1 MTRFAIALLLLP
13 TVVALAQPPKK
24 DPPPP
29 FFQQYAQVGMNFYK
43 NPDPK
48 LGPKMLKDLLK
59 KENLEHSMF
68 ARDDFTL
75 ILIGAQIGDIVTG
88 KPELVRECEAM
99 FADTTPRGRKVIM
112 RALTNCGDKETAKKV
127 GEWIKDPKYADQKAD
142 LEALKAN
149 LEDPKRAHVRDVPAK
164 NPEDL
169 DFLWVN
175 FFVTGEYA
183 PISRILDVFDQPATK
198 ENETLRRVARWS
210 FGSNVQQH
218 PKLVELVMKH
228 KDERAAG
235 SKKVIEET
243 IITFNP
249 KK

>member
-1 MTRFAIALLLLP
+1 VNRTTL
-13 TVVALAQPPKK
+13 VALCLASAIGVAQPQNK
-24 DPPPP
+24 DSPPP
-29 FFQQYAQVGMNFYK
+29 FFQQYAQVGTFYYK

-59 KENLEHSMF
+59 KENLEHAMF

-75 ILIGAQIGDIVTG
+75 LLIGAQIGDIVNG
-88 KPELVRECEAM
+88 HPELVRECEAM
-99 FADTTPRGRKVIM
+99 FADTTPRGRKVIIRSLM
-112 RALTNCGDKETAKKV
+112 NSGNKESAQKV
-127 GEWIKDPKYADQKAD
+127 GEWIKDPKYADQKAE
-142 LEALKAN
+142 LEALKAHI
-149 LEDPKRAHVRDVPAK
+149 EDPKRAHIRDVAAK

-175 FFVTGEYA
+175 FFVTGEYT

-198 ENETLRRVARWS
+198 ENETIRRVARWS

-228 KDERAAG
+228 KDERPAG

-243 IITFNP
+243 IIIP

>member
-1 MTRFAIALLLLP
+1 VTRSAFAVFCLSCA
-13 TVVALAQPPKK
+13 VAVAQPPKQ

-29 FFQQYAQVGMNFYK
+29 FFAQYAQVGTNYYK

-59 KENLEHSMF
+59 KENLEHPRF
-68 ARDDFTL
+68 ATDDFTL
-75 ILIGAQIGDIVTG
+75 VLIGAQIGDIVTG
-88 KPELVRECEAM
+88 HPELVRECEAM
-99 FADTTPRGRKVIM
+99 FADTTPRGRKVIIRGLM
-112 RALTNCGDKETAKKV
+112 NSGDKETAKKA
-127 GEWIKDPKYADQKAD
+127 GEWIKDPKYADQKAE
-142 LEALKAN
+142 LEALKSHI
-149 LEDPKRAHVRDVPAK
+149 EDPKRAHIRDVPAK

-198 ENETLRRVARWS
+198 ENETIRRVARWS

-218 PKLVELVMKH
+218 KKLVELLLKH
-228 KDERAAG
+228 KEERPAG
-235 SKKVIEET
+235 SKKVIDET